1 MDDFEEGGDEVFDV
15 AVEGVLG
22 IGGTPVAV

>member
-1 MDDFEEGGDEVFDV
+1 MDDDFEEGGEVFDG

-22 IGGTPVAV
+22 MGGTPVAV